1 VSSRPRAVITTPF
14 PTPAATARIL
24 GVPAKRYREL
34 REMVTAALARFH
46 KGAAGKDTAMRRRS
60 RRT

>member
-1 VSSRPRAVITTPF
+1 VITTPF

-46 KGAAGKDTAMRRRS
+46 KGGARKHTAMRRRA
-60 RRT
+60 RRS

>member
-1 VSSRPRAVITTPF
+1 VITTPF

-46 KGAAGKDTAMRRRS
+46 KGVRKQTAMRRRS
-60 RRT
+60 RRS